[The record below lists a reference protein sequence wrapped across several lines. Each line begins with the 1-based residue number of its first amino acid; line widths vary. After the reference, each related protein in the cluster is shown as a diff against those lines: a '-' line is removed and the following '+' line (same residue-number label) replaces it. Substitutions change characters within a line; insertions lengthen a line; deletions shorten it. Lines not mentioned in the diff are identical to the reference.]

1 MNRSTVVHSGKL
13 LLKAILA
20 LFGIEMEI
28 EADTDAVTD
37 RTPAPTPPPPAVKR
51 GSYHRVK
58 IWGVSP
64 ATALAL
70 IVAACFAILVL
81 GTWALGHPLWRRTY
95 DGAAVVSTTEVK

>member
-1 MNRSTVVHSGKL
+1 MNRSTIHAVRL
-13 LLKAILA
+13 LVKAILA

-37 RTPAPTPPPPAVKR
+37 RAPTPTPPPPTVKR

-70 IVAACFAILVL
+70 VVAGCFGLIVL
-81 GTWALGHPLWRRTY
+81 GTWALGHPLWHRAH
-95 DGAAVVSTTEVK
+95 DAAAVVSTTEVK